1 MDTIENVCKEL
12 EKIVADITA
21 KGAANIDIAGCVE
34 NIDKIS
40 LAAES
45 LGMKSGKKLVDN
57 LSAVLKSFKDGKSEE
72 GSVSVR
78 VTALDFYIKNVLS
91 NQGTVEEI

>member
-12 EKIVADITA
+12 EKIVADINS
-21 KGAANIDIAGCVE
+21 KGVATVVDAVSPNLEKLSA
-34 NIDKIS
+34 
-40 LAAES
+40 AAET

-57 LSAVLKSFKDGKSEE
+57 LSTVLKSFKDGKSEE

-91 NQGTVEEI
+91 SQGAVEDI